1 MPRVFYMPRT
11 RSTRVLWMLEE
22 IGKPYDAVQ
31 VARDDRRSPEHLARH
46 PLGRVPV
53 VELDDGSH
61 LFESAAIC
69 LQLADLYPDA
79 GLIPPVG
86 SQERGLV
93 YQWVLFAVNEL
104 EGPLFRWRQ
113 ELRDNPSDTPSRQR
127 FAHAARAA
135 EDAIGA
141 GPWLLGTTSPSRTS
155 CASASSVAHTHTSS
169 SQTGQDCRHTS
180 SAVKHGQPLPR
191 HRHDSPVT
199 LVPSRA
205 RANGVVSAVY
215 QPST

>member
-31 VARDDRRSPEHLARH
+31 IAFEDRRSPEHLARH

-53 VELDDGSH
+53 VELDDGTY

-69 LQLADLYPDA
+69 LQLADLYPRA

-93 YQWVLFAVNEL
+93 YQWGLFAVTEL

-113 ELRDNPSDTPSRQR
+113 EMRDNAADAPSRDR
-127 FAHAARAA
+127 FAHAATAV
-135 EDAIGA
+135 EGAIGA
-141 GPWLLGTTSPSRTS
+141 GPWLLGEDLT
-155 CASASSVAHTHTSS
+155 VADIMCLSILSGAHAYELLTDWPGL
-169 SQTGQDCRHTS
+169 QAYVERGEARP
-180 SAVKHGQPLPR
+180 AFAA
-191 HRHDSPVT
+191 
-199 LVPSRA
+199 SRA
-205 RANGVVSAVY
+205 R
-215 QPST
+215 

>member
-22 IGKPYDAVQ
+22 IGKPYAAVQ
-31 VARDDRRSPEHLARH
+31 IAHEDRRSPKHLARH

-79 GLIPPVG
+79 GLIPPLG

-93 YQWVLFAVNEL
+93 YQWVLFAVSEL

-113 ELRDNPSDTPSRQR
+113 ELRNNLSDTPSRQR
-127 FAHAARAA
+127 FADAATAA

-141 GPWLLGTTSPSRTS
+141 GPWLLGDNFTVADVMCLSILSGAHSYDLLTDWPGLQAYVVRGAARPAFA
-155 CASASSVAHTHTSS
+155 AS
-169 SQTGQDCRHTS
+169 Q
-180 SAVKHGQPLPR
+180 
-191 HRHDSPVT
+191 
-199 LVPSRA
+199 A
-205 RANGVVSAVY
+205 R
-215 QPST
+215 

>member
-1 MPRVFYMPRT
+1 MPRVFYVPRT

-31 VARDDRRSPEHLARH
+31 IAREDRHSPEHLARH
-46 PLGRVPV
+46 PLGRVPA

-86 SQERGLV
+86 TAERGLV
-93 YQWVLFAVNEL
+93 YQWVLFAVAEL

-113 ELRDNPSDTPSRQR
+113 EIRDNPSDTPSRER
-127 FAHAARAA
+127 FASAATAV

-141 GPWLLGTTSPSRTS
+141 GPWLLGDPLT
-155 CASASSVAHTHTSS
+155 VADVMCLSILSGAHQYELLTDWPGLQAYVERGEARPAFAV
-169 SQTGQDCRHTS
+169 SQ
-180 SAVKHGQPLPR
+180 
-191 HRHDSPVT
+191 
-199 LVPSRA
+199 A
-205 RANGVVSAVY
+205 R
-215 QPST
+215 

>member
-22 IGKPYDAVQ
+22 IGKPYHAVQ
-31 VARDDRRSPEHLARH
+31 IAREDRRSPEHLARH

-79 GLIPPVG
+79 GLIPPLG

-93 YQWVLFAVNEL
+93 YQWVLFAVSEL

-127 FAHAARAA
+127 FADAATAA

-141 GPWLLGTTSPSRTS
+141 GPWLLGDNFTVADVMCLSILSGAHSYDLLTDWPGLQAYVVRGAARPAFA
-155 CASASSVAHTHTSS
+155 AS
-169 SQTGQDCRHTS
+169 Q
-180 SAVKHGQPLPR
+180 
-191 HRHDSPVT
+191 
-199 LVPSRA
+199 A
-205 RANGVVSAVY
+205 R
-215 QPST
+215 

>member
-1 MPRVFYMPRT
+1 MPRVFYVPRT

-31 VARDDRRSPEHLARH
+31 IAREDRHSPEHLARH
-46 PLGRVPV
+46 PLGRVPA

-86 SQERGLV
+86 TPERGLV
-93 YQWVLFAVNEL
+93 YQWVLFAVAEL

-113 ELRDNPSDTPSRQR
+113 EIRDNPSDTPSRER
-127 FAHAARAA
+127 FASAATAV

-141 GPWLLGTTSPSRTS
+141 GPWLLGDTLTVADVMCLSILSGAHQYELLTDWPGLQAYVERAEARPAFA
-155 CASASSVAHTHTSS
+155 AS
-169 SQTGQDCRHTS
+169 Q
-180 SAVKHGQPLPR
+180 
-191 HRHDSPVT
+191 
-199 LVPSRA
+199 A
-205 RANGVVSAVY
+205 R
-215 QPST
+215 

>member
-1 MPRVFYMPRT
+1 MPRVFYVPRT

-31 VARDDRRSPEHLARH
+31 IAREDRHSPEHLARH
-46 PLGRVPV
+46 PLGRVPA

-86 SQERGLV
+86 TAERGLV
-93 YQWVLFAVNEL
+93 YQWVLFAVAEL

-113 ELRDNPSDTPSRQR
+113 EIRDNPSDTPSRER
-127 FAHAARAA
+127 FASAATAV

-141 GPWLLGTTSPSRTS
+141 GPWLLGDPLTVADVM
-155 CASASSVAHTHTSS
+155 CLSVLSGAHQYELLTDWPGLQAYVERGEARPAFAV
-169 SQTGQDCRHTS
+169 SQ
-180 SAVKHGQPLPR
+180 
-191 HRHDSPVT
+191 
-199 LVPSRA
+199 A
-205 RANGVVSAVY
+205 R
-215 QPST
+215 